1 MFMSRLGGP
10 VRVVTP
16 PCLVSFSGLCLS
28 VSRTRARARYLMD
41 WDKGLND
48 RLVGSLTRAWYG
60 QWTGH
65 CYIAHP
71 ILPSQSSSTE
81 GEMSMYG

>member
-16 PCLVSFSGLCLS
+16 PCLCLVSFSGLCLCLS

-41 WDKGLND
+41 WD
-48 RLVGSLTRAWYG
+48 RA
-60 QWTGH
+60 
-65 CYIAHP
+65 
-71 ILPSQSSSTE
+71 
-81 GEMSMYG
+81 